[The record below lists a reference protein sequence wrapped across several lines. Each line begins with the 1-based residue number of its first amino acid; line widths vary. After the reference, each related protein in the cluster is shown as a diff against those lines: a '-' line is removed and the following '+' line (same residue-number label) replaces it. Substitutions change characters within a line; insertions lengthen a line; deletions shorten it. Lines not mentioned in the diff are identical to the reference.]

1 MNDGNWIRR
10 FRAAPGAPVRLV
22 CLPHAGGA
30 ASYYRPLAMAAH
42 PAAEVLAVQYPG
54 RQDRAQEPQATEF
67 TELVDRTTAALLPE
81 LDRPVALFGHSMGS
95 LLAFEVAKR
104 LERAGTP
111 PLVLFASAGVRPTD
125 RRRQERL
132 RSATDEELLADLSG
146 LAGTEARLLD
156 DADMRALFLPPL
168 RADYRMLA
176 TYEFD
181 GSTVAC
187 PVVSLT
193 GDADPRVPV
202 ADAAAWAGHTTGRFD
217 LHVFPGGH
225 FYLADQWADV
235 AEVLAKHLAD

>member
-1 MNDGNWIRR
+1 MIEGNWIRR
-10 FRAAPGAPVRLV
+10 FRAAPEAPVRLV

-30 ASYYRPLAMAAH
+30 ASYYRPLAMAMH
-42 PAAEVLAVQYPG
+42 PSADVLAVQYPG
-54 RQDRAQEPQATEF
+54 RQDRSDEPQAADF

-95 LLAFEVAKR
+95 LLAFEVVKR
-104 LERAGTP
+104 LEKAGIA

-132 RSATDEELLADLSG
+132 RSATDEQLLADLSG

-156 DADMRALFLPPL
+156 NEDMRALFLPPL

-181 GSTVAC
+181 GTTVAC

-193 GDADPRVPV
+193 GDNDQRVPV
-202 ADAAAWAGHTTGRFD
+202 ADAKAWAGHTTGRFD
-217 LHVFPGGH
+217 LRVFPGGH

-235 AEVLAKHLAD
+235 AGVIARRLAE

>member
-1 MNDGNWIRR
+1 MIEGNWIRR
-10 FRAAPGAPVRLV
+10 FRAAPDAPVRLV

-30 ASYYRPLAMAAH
+30 ASYYRPLAMTMYPSAD
-42 PAAEVLAVQYPG
+42 VLAVQYPG
-54 RQDRAQEPQATEF
+54 RQDRAHEVPAADF
-67 TELVDRTTAALLPE
+67 AELADRTTAALLPE

-104 LERAGTP
+104 MEAQGIA

-132 RSATDEELLADLSG
+132 RTATDEQLIADIAALD
-146 LAGTEARLLD
+146 GTETRLLD
-156 DADMRALFLPPL
+156 NEDMRALFLPPL
-168 RADYRMLA
+168 RADYRTLA

-181 GSTVAC
+181 EITVAC

-193 GDADPRVPV
+193 GDDDDRVPV
-202 ADAAAWAGHTTGRFD
+202 DDAKAWAGHTTGRFD

-235 AEVLAKHLAD
+235 AGVIARRLAE

>member
-1 MNDGNWIRR
+1 MSEGNWIRR
-10 FRAAPGAPVRLV
+10 FRAAPDAPVRLV

-30 ASYYRPLAMAAH
+30 ASYYRPLAMAMH
-42 PAAEVLAVQYPG
+42 PAADVLAVQYPG
-54 RQDRAQEPQATEF
+54 RQDRADEPQAADF
-67 TELVDRTTAALLPE
+67 AELVDRTTAALLPE

-95 LLAFEVAKR
+95 LLAFEVVKR
-104 LERAGTP
+104 LEKAGIA

-132 RSATDEELLADLSG
+132 RSATDEQLLADLSG

-156 DADMRALFLPPL
+156 NEDMRALFLPPL

-181 GSTVAC
+181 GTTVAC

-193 GDADPRVPV
+193 GDNDPRVPV
-202 ADAAAWAGHTTGRFD
+202 ADAEAWATHTTGRFD

-225 FYLADQWADV
+225 FYLADQWD
-235 AEVLAKHLAD
+235 EVCAVIRTHLAG